1 MSVELE
7 GGGGGGGGGGGVV
20 TFDIIREVVFF
31 PKILLKFITN
41 DVNIYNI
48 ISGVFLTW
56 NHFR

>member
-7 GGGGGGGGGGGVV
+7 GGGGGGGVSLL
-20 TFDIIREVVFF
+20 ISSEVIFF

-48 ISGVFLTW
+48 ISGVFFDLES
-56 NHFR
+56 F